1 MNQKLYE
8 EIKDTLNKKPKKG
21 ELIGL
26 LQKILDEEKGIYEDN
41 EGKCR
46 MISLDTSSTK
56 SGWAY
61 FEAGELVLSGELDY
75 SKEKDS
81 EIRVE
86 EMIMSIYKV
95 LSTYNPDIIVAEK
108 NTVGRNARTERM
120 LGHIVGSVKGYALA
134 FYKEFTT
141 LSPTEW
147 RKAVKKD
154 FACPRKREEAKEC
167 AIKMVKDK
175 YGIDVSD
182 NQAEAILIG
191 DALVEIRK

>member
-108 NTVGRNARTERM
+108 TQ
-120 LGHIVGSVKGYALA
+120 LG
-134 FYKEFTT
+134 EMQ
-141 LSPTEW
+141 EQ
-147 RKAVKKD
+147 
-154 FACPRKREEAKEC
+154 KEC
-167 AIKMVKDK
+167 LDI
-175 YGIDVSD
+175 
-182 NQAEAILIG
+182 
-191 DALVEIRK
+191 

>member
-61 FEAGELVLSGELDY
+61 FEAGELVS
-75 SKEKDS
+75 
-81 EIRVE
+81 
-86 EMIMSIYKV
+86 SIV
-95 LSTYNPDIIVAEK
+95 I
-108 NTVGRNARTERM
+108 
-120 LGHIVGSVKGYALA
+120 
-134 FYKEFTT
+134 
-141 LSPTEW
+141 
-147 RKAVKKD
+147 
-154 FACPRKREEAKEC
+154 
-167 AIKMVKDK
+167 
-175 YGIDVSD
+175 
-182 NQAEAILIG
+182 
-191 DALVEIRK
+191 